1 MSHFETSNDSGLS
14 RKDFLKVSTA
24 GLAGAALLASPAVA
38 SAQSSSYI
46 DYREFGASHLSRGN
60 KSGTSVSNGGL
71 RLSNT
76 SSGGGSGWMT
86 SRPVGTPFAFDTL
99 IPSWDAFTPPGTRVV
114 MMVRVRY
121 GGRWSDWMSL
131 GAYSANESSRSDSST
146 NPSWRINIDTIQS
159 RNGERAGAYQ
169 YHFRLSSENNRSPV
183 VGQASLVASQSG
195 RHGDKINAGNLKR
208 VWGNSLNLPRRSQY
222 DQPRGA
228 AWCSPTSL
236 SMVTTYWGNRYDNN
250 RWKRSV
256 PATARGVYD
265 AGAQIWG
272 NWPFNTAYSSH
283 LGLKSRVSRFNHIQQ
298 IERWIDA
305 GIPVI
310 TSVAWDNRY
319 SGRSLNNAS
328 IPRATYGHLLVV
340 VGFTNSGDVIVNDP
354 AASPASQVRR
364 VYDRGQFSRAW
375 LNSDRWR
382 GGRSDGVVY
391 LVHPRNKSIPGGWA
405 SNGSW

>member
-1 MSHFETSNDSGLS
+1 MTSSFETSSSGGLS
-14 RKDFLKVSTA
+14 RRDFLKLGGA
-24 GLAGAALLASPAVA
+24 GFAGAALLATPGIAA
-38 SAQSSSYI
+38 AQSSSYI
-46 DYREFGASHLSRGN
+46 DYQEHGPAQFSEGN
-60 KSGTSVSNGGL
+60 KSGTTVNNGGL
-71 RLSNT
+71 RLSN
-76 SSGGGSGWMT
+76 SSSSGWMT

-99 IPSWDAFTPPGTRVV
+99 IPSWDGNIPAGTSIV

-121 GGRWSDWMSL
+121 GGRWSDWMSM
-131 GAYSANESSRSDSST
+131 GTYSAVERSRSAST
-146 NPSWRINIDTIQS
+146 SNPNWRINIDTIES

-169 YHFRLSSENNRSPV
+169 YHFRLVSDSEGRSPIIRS
-183 VGQASLVASQSG
+183 ACLVASQSG
-195 RHGDKINAGNLKR
+195 RHGEKINAGNLKR
-208 VWGNSLNLPRRSQY
+208 AWGKSLYLPLRSQY
-222 DQPRGA
+222 DYDQGA
-228 AWCSPTSL
+228 AWCSPSSI
-236 SMVTTYWGNRYDNN
+236 SMVSTYWSGLYNRS
-250 RWKRSV
+250 RWRSGV

-265 AGAQIWG
+265 AGARIWG
-272 NWPFNTAYSSH
+272 NWPFNTAYASH
-283 LGLKSRVSRFNHIQQ
+283 LGLRSRVSRFNHIQQ
-298 IERWIDA
+298 VERWINA

-319 SGRSLNNAS
+319 SDRRLDNAS

-354 AASPASQVRR
+354 ASSPRSQVRR

-391 LVHPRNKSIPGGWA
+391 LVHPRNRSIPGSWA